1 MSDISRSCPC
11 GDPTLLAFLHSN
23 CSSLLASFLAHTCSR
38 LTVAAGLGLSAGLG
52 TGALPTSQRH
62 ATLNLKLFDT
72 SPDLLPP
79 NLRHHLNI
87 MLQQN
92 ATFMEAS
99 MRAGEAATTHRV
111 RHLWSVYM
119 RLV

>member
-1 MSDISRSCPC
+1 METSSCLPYPKATAARC
-11 GDPTLLAFLHSN
+11 WPPPLSHA
-23 CSSLLASFLAHTCSR
+23 CSR
-38 LTVAAGLGLSAGLG
+38 LTLAAGLGLTAGLG
-52 TGALPTSQRH
+52 TAALPTSQRH

-79 NLRHHLNI
+79 NLRHHFDI

-99 MRAGEAATTHRV
+99 MRAGEVATAYCMG
-111 RHLWSVYM
+111 HLRSVYM

>member
-1 MSDISRSCPC
+1 M
-11 GDPTLLAFLHSN
+11 TL
-23 CSSLLASFLAHTCSR
+23 
-38 LTVAAGLGLSAGLG
+38 AAGLGLTAGLG
-52 TGALPTSQRH
+52 TAALPTSQRH

-79 NLRHHLNI
+79 NLRHHFDI

-99 MRAGEAATTHRV
+99 MRAGELTTALCETPAVCVQETGTSRQGAQHVQWGPTSWLSAACQDHPGPSQ
-111 RHLWSVYM
+111 L
-119 RLV
+119 